1 MDKNSVFYISRPFH
15 GHIACK
21 DWTIF
26 MDFEKMHF
34 VAEKSAFSLFF
45 YPCGW
50 KNLI

>member
-26 MDFEKMHF
+26 TDFEKNG
-34 VAEKSAFSLFF
+34 EKSAFLLFF
-45 YPCGW
+45 DPCGW
-50 KNLI
+50 KKLI